1 MDWVYDGGNIINRY
15 LTLPFLLVLISLVL
29 QSCAQDESQPTD
41 MPVVTKEPE
50 IEPSPTL
57 IPVVTEESEDEL
69 TGQVSLWHSLEE
81 REMASLSTVIATF
94 QEIHPDIEFDIL
106 YVPSY
111 DNLNKFETSA
121 RNGGGPCILLGAYD
135 WGPSLFDSNLI
146 RDVTEFTNEE
156 FLSNI
161 NPVALGSV
169 QYSKAII
176 GLPLNTTGVVLFRNK
191 RIIPEAPT
199 TFDELVTIAQ
209 ESTSGDE
216 VGAYLDYGLFFSGGH
231 LNGVGGQLM
240 DADGNPT
247 FNDEKGIEWIE
258 LVQRFEEA
266 GPIEN
271 NNDSDINL
279 FVEDKVGLILAGFWN
294 AANLSE
300 AIGMENLAI
309 DPWPVPMSGYVQTEN
324 LYLNSNSSN
333 NELRSCWAFMEFLL
347 SVEAQE
353 IFADPSMAG
362 SIPSITQVNLAD
374 PFQMQVVEVFNGGT
388 TFPILPEMSFYW
400 EPLNSAL
407 FSVMEQGI
415 EPADALQNAFDII
428 IAELESNQE
437 E

>member
-1 MDWVYDGGNIINRY
+1 
-15 LTLPFLLVLISLVL
+15 VLISLLL
-29 QSCAQDESQPTD
+29 QSCSQDESQPTG

-57 IPVVTEESEDEL
+57 MPVVTEESENVL

-111 DNLNKFETSA
+111 DIFNKFETSA
-121 RNGGGPCILLGAYD
+121 RNGGGPCILLGPND
-135 WGPSLFDSNLI
+135 WGPPLFDSNLI

-161 NPVALGSV
+161 NPIALGSV

-191 RIIPEAPT
+191 RIVPDAPT

-258 LVQRFEEA
+258 LIQRFEEA

-279 FVEDKVGLILAGFWN
+279 FVEDKVGLILAGLWN

-300 AIGMENLAI
+300 AIGVENLAI
-309 DPWPVPMSGYVQTEN
+309 DPWPVPLSGYVQTEN

-353 IFADPSMAG
+353 IFADSSMAG
-362 SIPSITQVNLAD
+362 SIPSITQVNLSD
-374 PFQMQVVEVFNGGT
+374 PFQMQVVEVFKGGT
-388 TFPILPEMSFYW
+388 TFPILPEMSVYW